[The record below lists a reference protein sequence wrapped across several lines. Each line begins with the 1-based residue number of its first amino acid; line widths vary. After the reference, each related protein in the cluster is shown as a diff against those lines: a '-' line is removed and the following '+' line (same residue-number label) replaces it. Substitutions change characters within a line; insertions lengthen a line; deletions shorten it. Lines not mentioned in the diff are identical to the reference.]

1 MNDKMADKLAIKAE
15 EVARNYSDPDRAM
28 NFNKETFEVDRI
40 IPLSEHT
47 AAVIY
52 TKNTGKKAVAF
63 FHLMKNIYWDYFFP
77 TDGHIIGMEAFGKV
91 KLKIEMGN
99 YNKGVK

>member
-1 MNDKMADKLAIKAE
+1 MNDKMADKLAVKAE
-15 EVARNYSDPDRAM
+15 EIAQQYSNPDREM
-28 NFNKETFEVDRI
+28 NYNQETFEVSQV

-47 AAVIY
+47 AAVVY

-63 FHLMKNIYWDYFFP
+63 FHLIKEYWDYFFP